1 MSTAEQ
7 IIADELWQQVDALG
21 YRGRAD
27 DLAAHV
33 VAALTNAGKVV
44 VDVPS
49 VAHKGPFDT
58 DAAFFRQVAQNLD
71 HDLYAGGSNVR
82 HAVSTLLR
90 NVADALTGDRRT
102 TSEIRSAAA
111 RVAEG
116 GERGE

>member
-7 IIADELWQQVDALG
+7 IIAEVIRER
-21 YRGRAD
+21 YPVSVAD
-27 DLAAHV
+27 AAHV

-58 DAAFFRQVAQNLD
+58 DASFFRQVAENLD
-71 HDLYAGGSNVR
+71 RDLYAGGSNVR
-82 HAVSTLLR
+82 RAVSALLR
-90 NVADALTGDRRT
+90 NVAAALTDDRRT
-102 TSEIRSAAA
+102 TSEIRLAAA

-116 GERGE
+116 GDQP

>member
-1 MSTAEQ
+1 MSAAEQ
-7 IIADELWQQVDALG
+7 IIADSLKALG
-21 YRGRAD
+21 AIDYASV
-27 DLAAHV
+27 AAHV

-71 HDLYAGGSNVR
+71 RDLCAGGSNVR

-90 NVADALTGDRRT
+90 NVADALTDDRRT
-102 TSEIRSAAA
+102 TSEIRGSAARA
-111 RVAEG
+111 AEG
-116 GERGE
+116 GERRG